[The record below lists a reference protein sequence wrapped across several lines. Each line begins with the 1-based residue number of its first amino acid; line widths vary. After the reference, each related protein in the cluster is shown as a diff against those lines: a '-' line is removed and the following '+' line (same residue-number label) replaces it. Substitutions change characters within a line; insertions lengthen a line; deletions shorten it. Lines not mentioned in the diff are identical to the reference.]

1 MVKGSRLIL
10 LLCFAILLFS
20 FYGGKPHSE
29 LGISKFFTDTDGDG
43 YNDTNDSFPN
53 NSYAWSD
60 MDGDGFSDQ
69 PNLNI
74 SDDCPNTFGNSRIQ
88 MQGCRDLDLDWIPDI
103 LDDDIDGDG
112 ITNDLE
118 VASSNAVIKYDI
130 FNANSTP
137 SDSDWDTIPDILDE
151 DDDNDGWSDQIELER
166 GSNPKDEFNTPFT
179 MYGGNTGWFYVSG
192 LGFVSEYNDHGT
204 ELSLSWLLSA
214 LSSELIIPIGL
225 IPIYLGIWYYR
236 HRTFEKFD
244 RELENITD
252 IVDLRRFEK
261 TVNEAMR
268 RRRLQA
274 HHGVILRN
282 TIETKEDEI
291 DNTWFSKY
299 SRDSEE

>member
-1 MVKGSRLIL
+1 M
-10 LLCFAILLFS
+10 
-20 FYGGKPHSE
+20 
-29 LGISKFFTDTDGDG
+29 
-43 YNDTNDSFPN
+43 
-53 NSYAWSD
+53 
-60 MDGDGFSDQ
+60 
-69 PNLNI
+69 
-74 SDDCPNTFGNSRIQ
+74 
-88 MQGCRDLDLDWIPDI
+88 
-103 LDDDIDGDG
+103 
-112 ITNDLE
+112 
-118 VASSNAVIKYDI
+118 
-130 FNANSTP
+130 
-137 SDSDWDTIPDILDE
+137 
-151 DDDNDGWSDQIELER
+151 
-166 GSNPKDEFNTPFT
+166 
-179 MYGGNTGWFYVSG
+179 
-192 LGFVSEYNDHGT
+192 
-204 ELSLSWLLSA
+204 SLSWLLSA